1 MLAEGLSLI
10 RVIVGGSVMSVDTDV
25 GDTIVVDVGDTI
37 VVVVVVVTVDV
48 VGAEVE
54 DVAALPRG
62 LYRISVNVGDQQCT
76 TPVDVV
82 YRTPHI
88 VMV

>member
-10 RVIVGGSVMSVDTDV
+10 RVIVGSSVMT
-25 GDTIVVDVGDTI
+25 GDVDVGDTI
-37 VVVVVVVTVDV
+37 VVVVVAVTVDV
-48 VGAEVE
+48 VGVEVE